1 MKKKNNRPKFIEE
14 VGYVKG
20 LESMKASQMRP
31 TTFKDRTKYSRKVK
45 HKNHQ
50 GKLSGDFFMN
60 GMSWVFS

>member
-50 GKLSGDFFMN
+50 GKLSGDFF
-60 GMSWVFS
+60 